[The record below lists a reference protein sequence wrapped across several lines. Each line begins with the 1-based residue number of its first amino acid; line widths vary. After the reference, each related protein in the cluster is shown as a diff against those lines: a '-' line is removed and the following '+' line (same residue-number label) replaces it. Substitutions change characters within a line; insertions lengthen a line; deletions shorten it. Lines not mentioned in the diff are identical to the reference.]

1 MTKIEIDDWVYP
13 KRSCSKAFRVREIIG
28 ERVAMTA
35 TDNER
40 LYLGLSEVEKIT
52 DGLTL
57 MELGNFE
64 MN

>member
-1 MTKIEIDDWVYP
+1 MTKVEVDDWVYP
-13 KRSCSKAFRVREIIG
+13 NGFCSKAFRVREIIG
-28 ERVAMTA
+28 DKVAMTA

-40 LYLGLSEVEKIT
+40 LYLGLSEVDKIT
-52 DGLTL
+52 DSLTL